1 MATMGGK
8 FSVKSFYDGMVQR
21 GFKTFLINDYS
32 EFLGSNKSEF
42 FHLGSNV

>member
-8 FSVKSFYDGMVQR
+8 FSVKSIYDGMVQR
-21 GFKTFLINDYS
+21 GFKTFLINDCS

-42 FHLGSNV
+42 FNLGSNV